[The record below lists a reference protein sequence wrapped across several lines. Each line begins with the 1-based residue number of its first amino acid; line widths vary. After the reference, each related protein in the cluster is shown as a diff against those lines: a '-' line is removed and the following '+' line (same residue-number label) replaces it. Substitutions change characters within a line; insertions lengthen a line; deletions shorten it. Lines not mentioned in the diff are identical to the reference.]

1 MTAASHLHP
10 EPCFSRLRVDKWLW
24 HCRIFKSRSAAARF
38 VSNGR
43 VRVNSQPIAKPAHGL
58 KPGDVLTFVW
68 CDQVH
73 VLQVQALGVRRGP
86 PSAAQSLY
94 ADLSDPVLAPAPYP
108 MLDREYGQ
116 SYSGAILA
124 ATG

>member
-1 MTAASHLHP
+1 MTAASLVQS
-10 EPCFSRLRVDKWLW
+10 EPCFSSLRVDKWLW

-38 VSNGR
+38 VSTGR
-43 VRVNSQPIAKPAHGL
+43 MRVNSRPIAKPAHIL
-58 KPGDVLTFVW
+58 KPGDILTFVW
-68 CDQVH
+68 RDRVH

-86 PSAAQSLY
+86 PSAAHSLY
-94 ADLSDPVLAPAPYP
+94 TDLSDPVLAPAPCP

-116 SYSGAILA
+116 SYSGATHA